1 MHSEALT
8 DFKRWFQ
15 KSQLAARAYSCQK
28 FAGSKQRVALFEAYG
43 GSDWMTLLLALGAA
57 GINEDLVECY
67 NDEIDRRTP
76 GGAHGV
82 EPHFANCDRLSER
95 SLAAARGEEL
105 PKVRGVHNKITET
118 NQARRAAKLLD
129 KQSQRCGNDQE
140 RQQLQKQDDDK
151 WAEAALN
158 EQAGHACTDRD
169 GHRRFAETSQNCIVT
184 AVLKAYA
191 ARRGLKYDCV

>member
-1 MHSEALT
+1 MNSKVHNEALT
-8 DFKRWFQ
+8 ELTRWFQ

-43 GSDWMTLLLALGAA
+43 GSDWMNLLLALGAA

-105 PKVRGVHNKITET
+105 PKARGVHNKITET

-140 RQQLQKQDDDK
+140 RQQLQKQADDK
-151 WAEAALN
+151 WTEAAALS
-158 EQAGHACTDRD
+158 EQAGHAYTASD
-169 GHRRFAETSQNCIVT
+169 GRRRFAEASQQCMVT
-184 AVLKAYA
+184 DVLKA
-191 ARRGLKYDCV
+191 